1 MYKALMDRHMYRW
14 QMDRW
19 RVIYIISYH
28 IPYGLWVMASTQI
41 PNYET
46 RSLANNLKSK
56 NQELSSLFMTHRING
71 MHALIKFP
79 EYIPYGLGVMA
90 RTRSGTYRRT
100 DTSYQWD
107 ACTHKVS
114 WIYSI
119 RFRSYGLD
127 MKWDV
132 WTDRLT
138 DGQMD
143 GRTDGDVRDGQ
154 G

>member
-1 MYKALMDRHMYRW
+1 
-14 QMDRW
+14 
-19 RVIYIISYH
+19 
-28 IPYGLWVMASTQI
+28 MASTQI

-56 NQELSSLFMTHRING
+56 NQELSSLFMTYRINA

-90 RTRSGTYRRT
+90 RTQSGTYGGT

-114 WIYSI
+114 
-119 RFRSYGLD
+119 
-127 MKWDV
+127 
-132 WTDRLT
+132 
-138 DGQMD
+138 
-143 GRTDGDVRDGQ
+143 
-154 G
+154 